1 MAFQRKLNT
10 KDNGVNNMISF
21 NEYISEEG
29 NKELNNSLKKT
40 EYNGYLISTVKIH
53 GYFET
58 MVFKKY
64 PNQDEYDYDGIYEAR
79 TKDKWKALL
88 MHDMVLE
95 MVKKG
100 KIK

>member
-1 MAFQRKLNT
+1 MK
-10 KDNGVNNMISF
+10 SF
-21 NEYISEEG
+21 NEYISEAVEG

-40 EYNGYLISTVKIH
+40 EYKGYLVSTVKIH
-53 GYFET
+53 GGYET

-64 PNQDEYDYDGIYEAR
+64 PNQDEYDYDGIYESR
-79 TKDKWKALL
+79 TKDKWQALL

-95 MVKKG
+95 MLKRG